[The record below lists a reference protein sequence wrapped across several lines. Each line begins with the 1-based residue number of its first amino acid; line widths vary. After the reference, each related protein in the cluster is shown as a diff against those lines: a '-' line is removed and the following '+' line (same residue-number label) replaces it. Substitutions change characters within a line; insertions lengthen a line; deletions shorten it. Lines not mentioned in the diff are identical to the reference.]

1 MDLTPLFNSLNIK
14 TKMID
19 VPYEDA
25 EKNRVLGLLDE
36 FQSKIENISS
46 RLDDP
51 SILQQIDSIM
61 FLIQERD
68 MSLSQ
73 EVKDYLNETYMSL
86 KTIK

>member
-36 FQSKIENISS
+36 LQSKIENISS

>member
-1 MDLTPLFNSLNIK
+1 
-14 TKMID
+14 MID

-36 FQSKIENISS
+36 LQSKIENISS

>member
-36 FQSKIENISS
+36 
-46 RLDDP
+46 L
-51 SILQQIDSIM
+51 
-61 FLIQERD
+61 
-68 MSLSQ
+68 
-73 EVKDYLNETYMSL
+73 
-86 KTIK
+86 